1 MSYTENKLNTLR
13 RLLLGPLFDE
23 CKNSPYGVSR
33 DRIEE
38 HVNNL
43 KKDGCIG
50 DCSVDEFVKMC
61 QMKSHIPSCY
71 NDKDRDC
78 VEGWFGKQKGPATV
92 GFTNYKNSKYFENL
106 PDDDD
111 DDDED
116 EDEEEKKCSV
126 CGDDEDLEENFG
138 SEREGY
144 KDEFKKLEK
153 MSCPHYAHK
162 SCLIKLAKGLN
173 KDNAFCPLCKF
184 KYPITEVPMPI
195 VSNEQKRQNALLK
208 TIKDSLA
215 TGISL
220 KEIAEMNLTTI
231 SGLIR
236 GLVMNVK
243 TFAEAI
249 GMSEEELT
257 NQMYTTGDEFHPR
270 VIKEYYSQFVSQ
282 AFGSSEKLLHKEYEV
297 KWDGDTPVYH
307 GYYKEYHPNGKL
319 KSEATYRNGIKEGK
333 EKQWHKNGQLSVQ
346 VSYINGEME
355 GEYKEWHNNG
365 QLGVEVTYINGEK
378 EGEYKEWYNN
388 GKLAVEVTYKNGR
401 REGEY
406 KRWYSNGQLASLSF
420 HKDGKREGEYKQ
432 WYENGQLW
440 TQEYYKNGKGEGE
453 HKEWYENGQIR
464 FNSRYKEGIIYGE
477 FTGWS
482 DDGRLIKK
490 LVYNDKGELISYK
503 KFGKHFLSQ
512 EGNFSYTDTRKTG
525 TIKFYDK
532 NGNLKKERH
541 IDEPYDE
548 GEYDEGD
555 YEEDD
560 EEEDE

>member
-50 DCSVDEFVKMC
+50 DCSVDEFVQMC

-71 NDKDRDC
+71 NEKDRDC
-78 VEGWFGKQKGPATV
+78 VEDWFGKQKGPATV
-92 GFTNYKNSKYFENL
+92 AFTNYKNSKYFENL

-111 DDDED
+111 DDED
-116 EDEEEKKCSV
+116 EDEEEKECSV

-162 SCLIKLAKGLN
+162 SCLIKLAKGLR
-173 KDNAFCPLCKF
+173 KDNAFCPLCKV

-195 VSNEQKRQNALLK
+195 LTKEQKRQNDLLK
-208 TIKDSLA
+208 QIKDSLA

-236 GLVMNVK
+236 GLVMDVT
-243 TFAEAI
+243 TFGEAI

-270 VIKEYYSQFVSQ
+270 VIKEYYEQRY
-282 AFGSSEKLLHKEYEV
+282 GGGIYKDYEV
-297 KWDGDTPVYH
+297 KWDGDTPVKD
-307 GYYKEYHPNGKL
+307 GYYKEYYKDGKI
-319 KSEATYRNGIKEGK
+319 KVEATYKNGIIEGEYNTFYK
-333 EKQWHKNGQLSVQ
+333 TGQLETQ
-346 VSYINGEME
+346 VSYRNG
-355 GEYKEWHNNG
+355 GER
-365 QLGVEVTYINGEK
+365 
-378 EGEYKEWYNN
+378 EGEYKEWY
-388 GKLAVEVTYKNGR
+388 KNGQLIVQTSYR
-401 REGEY
+401 NDEREGEE
-406 KRWYSNGQLASLSF
+406 K
-420 HKDGKREGEYKQ
+420 K
-432 WYENGQLW
+432 WYENGRMRLKR
-440 TQEYYKNGKGEGE
+440 TYKK
-453 HKEWYENGQIR
+453 
-464 FNSRYKEGIIYGE
+464 GIIYGE
-477 FTGWS
+477 VTEWS
-482 DDGRLIKK
+482 ENGKIIKK
-490 LVYNDKGELISYK
+490 LVYNDKGELMSYK

-525 TIKFYDK
+525 TIKFYDED
-532 NGNLKKERH
+532 GNLKKERH
-541 IDEPYDE
+541 IDEPYEE
-548 GEYDEGD
+548 GEYDEGYYD
-555 YEEDD
+555 
-560 EEEDE
+560 EDE